1 LKFNY
6 TNPLFLALI
15 VFLKKMGINQRS
27 VNQKSY
33 SHQKIMELVGIGIIE
48 HSQAKVVKLK
58 CEDMI

>member
-1 LKFNY
+1 
-6 TNPLFLALI
+6 LALI